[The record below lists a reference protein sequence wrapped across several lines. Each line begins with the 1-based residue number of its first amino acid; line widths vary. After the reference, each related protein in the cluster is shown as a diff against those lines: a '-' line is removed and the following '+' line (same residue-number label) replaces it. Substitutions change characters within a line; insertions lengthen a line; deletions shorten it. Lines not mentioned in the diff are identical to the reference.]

1 MSSSNREEQED
12 ELLALSEILPPAT
25 LTLDKPAL
33 AKLSGTIQVRRGVAV
48 ISLFYQRQKLYSC
61 SVIPP
66 PLKQK

>member
-48 ISLFYQRQKLYSC
+48 IS
-61 SVIPP
+61 
-66 PLKQK
+66 